1 MPRPQPKPHLNVEH
15 QLQLHDLHREIDTIK
30 NNHLHHMQ
38 IDITNLD
45 AALKETKQEINQRF
59 DKIDE
64 RIWVVVGLVI
74 TTLITIVLSQVFG
87 A

>member
-1 MPRPQPKPHLNVEH
+1 MPRPQPKSQLSTEH

-38 IDITNLD
+38 LSMTKLEDD
-45 AALKETKQEINQRF
+45 LKETKTEINQRF

-64 RIWVVVGLVI
+64 RMWWVVGLIV

>member
-1 MPRPQPKPHLNVEH
+1 MPRSQPKPHLNIEH
-15 QLQLHDLHREIDTIK
+15 QIQLHDLHREIDVIK
-30 NNHLHHMQ
+30 NNHLVHIAQ
-38 IDITNLD
+38 DIDNLTVE
-45 AALKETKQEINQRF
+45 LKETKQEINQRF